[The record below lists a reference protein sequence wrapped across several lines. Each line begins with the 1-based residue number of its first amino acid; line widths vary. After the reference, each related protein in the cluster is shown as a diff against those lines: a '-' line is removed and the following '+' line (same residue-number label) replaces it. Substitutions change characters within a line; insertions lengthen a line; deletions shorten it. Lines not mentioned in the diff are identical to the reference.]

1 MLRFHFRSS
10 NHIQHERVV
19 RGNKKKLYTVTCH
32 HDKKMK
38 CVFVICGHQNL
49 KNCRLTEKA
58 LSARY
63 SLILP
68 VFIRPPLLPVAS
80 SIRTWWK
87 PAFTSFC
94 AAAIPAI
101 PHPMITT
108 FASLCPPMSGNN
120 GEPQLCPSS
129 VERKPPPAANKNFSG
144 QDFQNKVHFP
154 IFPRKLDYMES
165 YSRHY
170 K

>member
-10 NHIQHERVV
+10 NHIQHESAVW
-19 RGNKKKLYTVTCH
+19 GNKKKKLYTVACH
-32 HDKKMK
+32 RDKKMN

-58 LSARY
+58 LSACY
-63 SLILP
+63 SPILP

-108 FASLCPPMSGNN
+108 FASLCPPMSGNS
-120 GEPQLCPSS
+120 GEPQLCPS
-129 VERKPPPAANKNFSG
+129 VERKKPPAANKNSSG

>member
-10 NHIQHERVV
+10 NHIQHESAVW
-19 RGNKKKLYTVTCH
+19 GNKKKKLYTVACH
-32 HDKKMK
+32 HDKKMN

-58 LSARY
+58 LSACY
-63 SLILP
+63 SPILP

-120 GEPQLCPSS
+120 GEPQLCPS
-129 VERKPPPAANKNFSG
+129 VERKPPPSCEQKFFRSRFS
-144 QDFQNKVHFP
+144 
-154 IFPRKLDYMES
+154 E
-165 YSRHY
+165 
-170 K
+170 